1 MKQINTTL
9 LIDKFSKKFDD
20 REGTFFLSQKFHS
33 YFYTI
38 FLNYNLDCL
47 RISPD
52 FNLSCIKLKIF
63 CKNDENKSFYFN
75 VFANLKTQNRY
86 LLQEKMGRL
95 QKQSN
100 QVSYF
105 KENILLL
112 ESEQD
117 CFNFF
122 IKEINDLNLN
132 SKKIL
137 LLEKTIFNY
146 EK

>member
-63 CKNDENKSFYFN
+63 CKNDENKSFYFIF
-75 VFANLKTQNRY
+75 FANLKTQNKY
-86 LLQEKMGRL
+86 LLQEKMNRL
-95 QKQSN
+95 HKQSN
-100 QVSYF
+100 RLSYF
-105 KENILLL
+105 KEN
-112 ESEQD
+112 
-117 CFNFF
+117 
-122 IKEINDLNLN
+122 
-132 SKKIL
+132 IL

>member
-1 MKQINTTL
+1 
-9 LIDKFSKKFDD
+9 
-20 REGTFFLSQKFHS
+20 
-33 YFYTI
+33 
-38 FLNYNLDCL
+38 
-47 RISPD
+47 
-52 FNLSCIKLKIF
+52 
-63 CKNDENKSFYFN
+63 
-75 VFANLKTQNRY
+75 
-86 LLQEKMGRL
+86 MGSL
-95 QKQSN
+95 PKQSN

-112 ESEQD
+112 ENEED